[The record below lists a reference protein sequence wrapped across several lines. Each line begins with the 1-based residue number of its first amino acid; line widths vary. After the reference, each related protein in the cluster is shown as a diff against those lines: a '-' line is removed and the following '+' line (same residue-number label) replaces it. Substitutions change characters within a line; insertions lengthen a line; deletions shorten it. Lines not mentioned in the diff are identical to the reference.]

1 MTRMAPRSERADS
14 VGYQT
19 RSLTRAL
26 AILDAFTNEIRP
38 LSVKDLHERLG
49 LPKPTVSRL
58 ARELERGGYL
68 QQVGR
73 AYEIGPKTF
82 ELGSL
87 FVRQHRFDEVAQP
100 HLQALAAETL
110 QTACLALLAGREV
123 VNILV
128 ASSPRPVQY
137 VAQVGDRDP
146 AHATGLGKVLLSQLP
161 DERLKEMFSDGPM
174 PRYTPKTISDV
185 PTLLAELRRTRRRA
199 YAIDDEE
206 TALGLCCVAV
216 AFEFPGIG
224 WTGMS
229 VSGPAADYHEAT
241 IPTFVEAIRNMARRL
256 KTALEQNSSYRGPA
270 PPASPH
276 ETPVNVKREPID
288 VKRPAL

>member
-1 MTRMAPRSERADS
+1 MSPASEQPNF

-38 LSVKDLHERLG
+38 LSVKDLHELLG

-73 AYEIGPKTF
+73 AYELGPKIF

-87 FVRQHRFDEVAQP
+87 FMRQHRFDDVAQLN
-100 HLQALAAETL
+100 LQELAAETM

-128 ASSPRPVQY
+128 ASSPQPVQY

-161 DERLKEMFSDGPM
+161 DERVKEMFSDGPIA
-174 PRYTPKTISDV
+174 RFTPKTICDV
-185 PTLLAELRRTRRRA
+185 RTLLAELRRTRRRA
-199 YAIDDEE
+199 YGIDDEE
-206 TALGLCCVAV
+206 TALGLRCVAV

-224 WTGMS
+224 STGMS
-229 VSGPAADYHEAT
+229 VSGPSADYHDGT
-241 IPTFVEAIRNMARRL
+241 IPTFVDSIRRTATRL
-256 KTALEQNSSYRGPA
+256 KTALEQNSGFRADIPST
-270 PPASPH
+270 PPA
-276 ETPVNVKREPID
+276 TLVVKRET
-288 VKRPAL
+288 